1 MAELPK
7 DIRRPGGD
15 MVPARSPF
23 TRRVLLPTEA
33 DMCNALGITEEE
45 YWQFVEQL
53 EAKTKERPEAYDLIP
68 DIRCDPITTFIAAN
82 IVTIGIAAGA
92 AFVSYLLTPKPP
104 SQKQGQ
110 AVRTE
115 DIAGSKRFA
124 PQNSF
129 SSVQELAVL
138 GDLIP
143 LLFTKYQ
150 EIDRGLGPIAYG
162 GIRVS
167 SQILWSQL
175 LSYGRYQRLKIL
187 ALFSLGELGVK
198 GDGPD
203 FEGYA
208 IGDLLIS
215 NYHSEK
221 IYKVRTI
228 DGHYL
233 PGSETSIPFLS
244 GEDKNENVFTDDVFK
259 IDDGTGY
266 FEQYFCGTR
275 NPTTQSAFGLS
286 SPMPNCTWFGL
297 PYELIRWGDIN
308 KNTRAGI
315 RIQVRKRVKNLG
327 LWPMRAGFLDGGT
340 DNQKLALD
348 EVPVGTELTYQVVGG
363 IDNNQTRADDTLAF
377 QKNDT
382 RHIGRHGVED
392 VNAISISVR
401 EATDGFIS
409 EGEQYMAGTALVT
422 CIMGGDSREY
432 PGAPWEGHK
441 SKTRQY
447 TFRVIQKGHYHC
459 LSQPNLSTHCLNPEW
474 NTSGNHWYVPNS
486 NPNEFYYE
494 QNKNQIFPPHS
505 RYALQKTTIGS
516 VSDNRNCDITE
527 IGLKSKVFKQMQFA
541 NVNSKPAEGDIV
553 SAIDNASPIS
563 LGQVQTYLNRIS
575 FFKLLVRKAGSDEE
589 WSDNHWVKPNNVN
602 NHSGLFCVKGNTPE
616 FQYNYIRVEHPLGQ
630 YEYRFFPWPG
640 NDVIKRVENGEY
652 LKACLL
658 NANGASDPDSVKSFT
673 SGNLYT
679 IRFAGVLE
687 FGLTKQSLSNKEWN
701 LGNPGVADTI
711 TYELIGV
718 GTSTYQAQSS
728 FGAGDIRSERQ
739 NTFIWTKFYG
749 PQADSYPTPYTDTED
764 HHTLIKHFD
773 IPGDPAR
780 WFNLYINRS
789 DVTPNTEGRDGP
801 EWSEKI
807 GVFNAK
813 ALGATSHH
821 DVRFEYT
828 IAESGFKGYYEPI
841 LNDSLPGAGGNG
853 HPGGKTDYYYV
864 RKVEEQIRRVDP
876 IVSKIIE
883 TSNVDDAGNEI
894 AKGSGL
900 TLKINVWED
909 PDPNYNPVGRDAIYA
924 EWTIENRGDGEYR
937 PGDKVRIAAVKYPG
951 TNNVAVPTQIVSL
964 DIDEVATRG
973 ELGNDI
979 PSELN
984 PYDVAADFWKYQ
996 GDRSSHL
1003 DGPEHQITYVN
1014 EIVKTTGSQ
1023 RANYKDLAYAGLRI
1037 DSSKEW
1043 TNFTQFSAYFRKGIE
1058 VVKAPFTGS
1067 YKEETNLFPE
1077 IAYALLT
1084 DKKIGAGK
1092 VIPKESVNIVD
1103 MDIATKFCQANEF
1116 FWDGMITN
1124 RVNLRDFIFEQGTYC
1139 LLDFTIVGG
1148 QFSLY
1153 PSVPFKKDD
1162 HTIDHNALPEIKAM
1176 FTDGNIKDLQVNFL
1190 APEDRQTFKANVLWR
1205 KEKLNGFAETKS
1217 IIYRLVGSDH
1227 DDDPIETY
1235 DFSGFCTSQNH
1246 AVNYIKYILSVR
1258 EYTDHSINFKTA
1270 PHYVNGL
1277 KPGDYIRV
1285 FSTTNHTSRFNNG
1298 AILEDGT
1305 VVSKDT
1311 ITGEHHMYY
1320 WNPSWKEDEQE
1331 VRETTTKLNFSNSN
1345 AVKAYAGTLFT
1356 IKETE
1361 KTDQCYKVESITF
1374 GEDGLIDLSA
1384 SYVKLTDDGKL
1395 AILQG
1400 WFDDGSRFT
1409 LAE

>member
-7 DIRRPGGD
+7 NIRKVGGE
-15 MVPARSPF
+15 MVAARSPF

-33 DMCNALGITEEE
+33 DLCNSLGLTEEE
-45 YWQFVEQL
+45 YFKFL
-53 EAKTKERPEAYDLIP
+53 EGVAAKVKEKPKAYGLVPEIVNMPQVFFIQGSAALGLTFFGQIAVGVALAY
-68 DIRCDPITTFIAAN
+68 
-82 IVTIGIAAGA
+82 
-92 AFVSYLLTPKPP
+92 VSHLLTPKPP
-104 SQKQGQ
+104 SQKRGSAQ
-110 AVRTE
+110 RTA

-129 SSVQELAVL
+129 NSVQELAVL

-143 LLFTKYQ
+143 LVFTKYQ

-175 LSYGRYQRLKIL
+175 LSYGRYQQLKIL

-215 NYHSEK
+215 NYHAEK

-244 GEDKNENVFTDDVFK
+244 GQDKNENVFTDDVFK

-297 PYELIRWGDIN
+297 PYELVRWTSNIN
-308 KNTRAGI
+308 KETRAGV

-327 LWPMRAGFLDGGT
+327 LWPMRAGFLEGGT
-340 DNQKLALD
+340 ADQKLALD
-348 EVPVGTELTYQVVGG
+348 EVPVGTDLSYQIVGG
-363 IDNNQTRADDTLAF
+363 VDNNQTRADDALAF

-392 VNAISISVR
+392 VNAISLSVR
-401 EATDGFIS
+401 EATDGYIS

-432 PGAPWEGHK
+432 PGAPWEGRK
-441 SKTRQY
+441 SQTRQY

-459 LSQPNLSTHCLNPEW
+459 LPQPNLSTHCLNPEW
-474 NTSGNHWYVPNS
+474 NTNGNAWHVPNS
-486 NPNEFYYE
+486 PGPFYYE
-494 QNKNQIFPPHS
+494 QNKNEIFPPHS

-575 FFKLLVRKAGSDEE
+575 FFKLLIRKAGSNEE
-589 WSDNHWVKPNNVN
+589 WSDDHWVKPDNVN

-658 NANGASDPDSVKSFT
+658 NANGASDPDSVKSFS
-673 SGNLYT
+673 SGSLYT

-701 LGNPGVADTI
+701 LGNPGVADTV
-711 TYELIGV
+711 TYDVVSLAKN
-718 GTSTYQAQSS
+718 TYQERSS
-728 FGAGDIRSERQ
+728 FGAGDISTRKQEV
-739 NTFIWTKFYG
+739 TVFTKFYG
-749 PQADSYPTPYTDTED
+749 PQIPISSPTPYTDTAD
-764 HHTLIKHFD
+764 NHTLIKHFD

-789 DVTPNTEGRDGP
+789 DVTPNNEGHDGP
-801 EWSEKI
+801 DWTIKVGI
-807 GVFNAK
+807 FNAN
-813 ALGATSHH
+813 ATSYK
-821 DVRFEYT
+821 DVKFEYT
-828 IAESGFKGYYEPI
+828 IASSGLKGWYEPV
-841 LNDSLPGAGGNG
+841 LDSSIDGAGANG
-853 HPGGKTDYYYV
+853 HPGGLTDYYYV
-864 RKVEEQIRRVDP
+864 RKVEEQIAPVSP

-883 TSNVDDAGNEI
+883 THSEDDSEDEI
-894 AKGSGL
+894 AEGDGL
-900 TLKINVWED
+900 TIKMNVWE
-909 PDPNYNPVGRDAIYA
+909 NTTYGYIYA
-924 EWTIENRGDGEYR
+924 SWAIENKGNGKYR
-937 PGDKVRIAAVKYPG
+937 QGDKVYIPRVLHPNDDEDVI
-951 TNNVAVPTQIVSL
+951 VPSQIVEL
-964 DIDEVATRG
+964 NIDEITTRH
-973 ELGNDI
+973 ELGTDI

-1014 EIVKTTGSQ
+1014 EIVKTTGNQ

-1058 VVKAPFTGS
+1058 VVKAPFIGS
-1067 YKEETNLFPE
+1067 SKEETNLFPE

-1103 MDIATKFCQANEF
+1103 MDIATKFCQANHF
-1116 FWDGMITN
+1116 FWDRMITN

-1153 PSVPFKKDD
+1153 PSVPFLKDYG
-1162 HTIDHNALPEIKAM
+1162 IDHNALPEIKAM

-1217 IIYRLVGSDH
+1217 IIYRLVGRDH
-1227 DDDPIETY
+1227 DDDPVETY
-1235 DFSGFCTSQNH
+1235 DFSGFCTSENH
-1246 AVNYIKYILSVR
+1246 ALNYIKYILSVR

-1298 AILEDGT
+1298 AILNDGT

-1311 ITGEHHMYY
+1311 ITGSKDFYY
-1320 WNPSWKEDEQE
+1320 WNPSSEEVLEDR
-1331 VRETTTKLNFSNSN
+1331 VNFSDSN

-1400 WFDDGSRFT
+1400 WFDGSRFT
-1409 LAE
+1409 PAE